1 MEQMWILLTDLYE
14 YQSIHVVAYF
24 CHQLLENNVESSD
37 LYVILS
43 DLYDDLSDLNVDLS
57 LIHLSE
63 NKS

>member
-1 MEQMWILLTDLYE
+1 M
-14 YQSIHVVAYF
+14 VAYF

-43 DLYDDLSDLNVDLS
+43 DLYVDLSGLYVDLS

-63 NKS
+63 NKSLKRILVQLMPYR